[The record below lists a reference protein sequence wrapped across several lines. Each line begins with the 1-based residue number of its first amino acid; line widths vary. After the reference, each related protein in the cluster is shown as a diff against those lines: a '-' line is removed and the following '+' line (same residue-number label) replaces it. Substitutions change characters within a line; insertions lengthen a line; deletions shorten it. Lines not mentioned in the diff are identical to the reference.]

1 MFFKY
6 RGLQFEARP
15 EQPDAVYAMKL
26 QELLGGAYG
35 EMTMAM
41 QYLFQGWGCR
51 VPGKYKDL
59 ILDVGTE
66 ELAHVEMLSL
76 MIAHLLDGAPVEATA
91 RACEGNPVLA
101 AIVGGQHP
109 AHAIVSG
116 GGPVLADSAGQAWSG
131 RFIVASGNLQADFQ
145 ANVTA
150 ETQGTLQATRLY
162 NMSDDP
168 GVRHML
174 RFTIARDTMHQNLWL
189 SALEELK
196 ADGLEGLPV
205 PAAHPFEERDL
216 DHAYQF
222 WNVSEH
228 TDSALG
234 RWASGPTPDGRG
246 EYEYVADGR
255 PLAEEGPPPAADP
268 LLYVTAPAEGDTAP
282 AGPDQANSP
291 RPQ

>member
-1 MFFKY
+1 
-6 RGLQFEARP
+6 
-15 EQPDAVYAMKL
+15 
-26 QELLGGAYG
+26 
-35 EMTMAM
+35 
-41 QYLFQGWGCR
+41 
-51 VPGKYKDL
+51 
-59 ILDVGTE
+59 
-66 ELAHVEMLSL
+66 
-76 MIAHLLDGAPVEATA
+76 
-91 RACEGNPVLA
+91 
-101 AIVGGQHP
+101 
-109 AHAIVSG
+109 
-116 GGPVLADSAGQAWSG
+116 
-131 RFIVASGNLQADFQ
+131 VASGNLQADFQ

-150 ETQGTLQATRLY
+150 EMQGTLQATRLY
-162 NMSDDP
+162 SMTDDP

-189 SALEELK
+189 SALEELR

-255 PLAEEGPPPAADP
+255 PLAEEGPPPGADP
-268 LLYVTAPAEGDTAP
+268 LLYVTAPAGL
-282 AGPDQANSP
+282 DQANSE